1 MDDVCTVIALYYF
14 YKKRQ
19 RRRRRY
25 WVQPFLQDRFKFGT
39 FNTLLEKLRE
49 DEEKFSNFFRMSRE
63 SFDKLL
69 RILRNHLTHE
79 DTNMKNCISPAERL
93 AVTVR
98 YLASGNTF
106 TDLHYSFRI
115 GIKAISRI
123 VREVCS
129 NIWLLLHKEYMAI
142 PDVSTWQNIAY
153 AFEKTANFPNCIGAV
168 DSKHIRLIKPEY
180 SGSMYFN
187 YKGYCSIVL
196 MVIADSNY
204 NFIYVDV
211 GAYGKD
217 CDSSVFKES
226 SFWKKLQ
233 ENALDIPTP
242 RQLSNTDVQAP
253 YVLVGDEAFALH
265 MNLLRPYG
273 GRELDQNKRIF
284 NYPLSRARRF
294 IECSF
299 GIMTNKW
306 RIFHRPLNVSID
318 LATDIVKACCILKK
332 FIRKEEGLNRN
343 IADTAM
349 DIDSELNELTRSK
362 SVRGS
367 LSANDTRTKF
377 ASYFVSEAGQ
387 IPWKNKFA

>member
-1 MDDVCTVIALYYF
+1 M
-14 YKKRQ
+14 
-19 RRRRRY
+19 
-25 WVQPFLQDRFKFGT
+25 
-39 FNTLLEKLRE
+39 
-49 DEEKFSNFFRMSRE
+49 
-63 SFDKLL
+63 
-69 RILRNHLTHE
+69 
-79 DTNMKNCISPAERL
+79 
-93 AVTVR
+93 R

-115 GIKAISRI
+115 GIKTISRI

-168 DSKHIRLIKPEY
+168 DSKHIRLIKPED

-217 CDSSVFKES
+217 CDSSVSKES

-273 GRELDQNKRIF
+273 GRELDQTKQIF

-318 LATDIVKACCILKK
+318 LATDIVKACCILKN